1 MQTELKI
8 EGLSCGHCVN
18 AVSNILKDLKGVT
31 SYKVNLPNQ
40 AIIEFDEKMI
50 SIENIKQAINHS
62 EIYKAN

>member
-18 AVSNILKDLKGVT
+18 AVSNILKDLEGVT
-31 SYKVNLPNQ
+31 AYSVSLPDK
-40 AIIEFDEKMI
+40 AVVEFDENLI
-50 SIENIKQAINHS
+50 SLETIKKEINDS

>member
-18 AVSNILKDLKGVT
+18 AVSNILRDLKGVV
-31 SYKVNLPNQ
+31 SYSVSLPDK
-40 AIIEFDEKMI
+40 AVVEFDENLI
-50 SIENIKQAINHS
+50 SLETIKKEINDS